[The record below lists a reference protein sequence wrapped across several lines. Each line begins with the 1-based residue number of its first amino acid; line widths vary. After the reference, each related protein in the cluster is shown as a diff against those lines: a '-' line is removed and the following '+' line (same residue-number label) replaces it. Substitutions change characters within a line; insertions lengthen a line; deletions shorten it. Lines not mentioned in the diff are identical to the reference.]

1 MPERRFRNIRSRTQ
15 PWKRRAACRM
25 ARNPTFPEKL
35 LWSRLRDKKL
45 GVRFHRQKII
55 LGYIAD
61 FWCPRAGLVVEVDGP
76 CHDAR
81 KAYDAHRDAV
91 LRRRG
96 IETMRFPAA
105 AVNRNLAAVVA
116 MIADKMRRRMA

>member
-1 MPERRFRNIRSRTQ
+1 MPERRFRNIRSKAQ
-15 PWKRRAACRM
+15 PWKRRAAYRM

-35 LWSRLRDKKL
+35 LWSKLRDKKL

-81 KAYDAHRDAV
+81 RVYDATRDAAMKA
-91 LRRRG
+91 RG

-105 AVNRNLAAVVA
+105 AVNNNLAAVVA
-116 MIADKMRRRMA
+116 LIADRARRRMA